1 MMTVAPRATMPRMLR
16 SGSLA
21 QSSRQESLID
31 GPAADSGASGSAST
45 SPQPAGAFPKA
56 LPYLPGLDGIRAVA
70 VVAVL
75 LFHLPARLLP
85 GGFLGVDVFFVLSG
99 FLITTLLLA
108 ELETT
113 GTLRF
118 GQFYLRRA
126 RRLLPALIAVLVVST
141 VLVLT
146 VARDAAS
153 VFREDAIAA
162 LTYSTNWWYIFDSRT
177 YFELLGRPPLLQHL
191 WSLGIEEQ
199 FYLVWPTVCFVVWRR
214 WKRRGVGVFAV
225 GGAVL
230 GTLWM
235 ATLGLLQGPLDP
247 TNTAR
252 LYFGA
257 DTHAMTVL
265 AGAAL
270 ATVWRPNRLPLRI
283 PTSAQVSVAVAGVA
297 SLLGLTAL
305 FLWTSEDSA
314 WLFRGGFL
322 LVALVTVP
330 LVAAASHPA
339 GAFGAALGTPV
350 LRWLGTR
357 SYGIYLWHWPIFLVT
372 RPDLDIPLRGFW
384 AGVTSLALTFA
395 VAEASYRW
403 IEMPVRRGA
412 LARWWGGVKSGSTR
426 VRARA
431 GAVVSMIAVA
441 LVIALVALW
450 SAPRV
455 DSTTYLGGVTE
466 VGAGQLTPRVEPTDP
481 GSNSGGG
488 SETPG
493 HKNDQSHSGPLWER
507 PITAV
512 GDSVLL
518 GARAALEDRFP
529 RVTVDAAISR
539 QPVEIANRVRERI
552 RVQRIGDVLVLQ
564 TGTNGPPDDEGLQD
578 FLSSLRGLDAV
589 VVMTVRSEVP
599 WMDQSNTIIERA
611 AEGLPNVVV
620 ADWARASVGHPQYL
634 YKDGTHLTPL
644 GQRAYAHLIW
654 TTLRAAQASGL
665 GNDR

>member
-1 MMTVAPRATMPRMLR
+1 MLR

-21 QSSRQESLID
+21 KSPRQGSPDES
-31 GPAADSGASGSAST
+31 PAAATPGPGKPSRGQAGPT
-45 SPQPAGAFPKA
+45 SPSGLPRA

-70 VVAVL
+70 VAAVL

-99 FLITTLLLA
+99 FLITTLLLG
-108 ELETT
+108 ELEST
-113 GTLRF
+113 GGLRF

-126 RRLLPALIAVLVVST
+126 RRLLPALFAVLIVSG

-146 VARDAAS
+146 VARDAAG
-153 VFREDAIAA
+153 VFRLDAIAA
-162 LTYSTNWWYIFDSRT
+162 VTYTTNWWYIFDART

-199 FYLVWPTVCFVVWRR
+199 FYLVWPTVCFLVWRR
-214 WKRRGVGVFAV
+214 WRRPGVAV
-225 GGAVL
+225 AAVAGALL
-230 GTLWM
+230 GTVWM
-235 ATLGLLQGPLDP
+235 ATLGYLGGPLDP

-265 AGAAL
+265 SGAAL

-283 PTSAQVSVAVAGVA
+283 PTSAQVALVIAGVG
-297 SLLGLTAL
+297 SLLGLTAM
-305 FLWTSEDSA
+305 FVWTSEDSA

-322 LVALVTVP
+322 VVALVTLP

-350 LRWLGTR
+350 LRWMGTR

-372 RPDLDIPLRGFW
+372 RPDLDVPLRGFW
-384 AGVTSLALTFA
+384 SGALSIALTFL

-412 LARWWGGVKSGSTR
+412 VARWWRSLRSGGGRGRIQTT
-426 VRARA
+426 
-431 GAVVSMIAVA
+431 AVTAAAAVT
-441 LVIALVALW
+441 LVVGLVALW
-450 SAPRV
+450 SVPRV

-466 VGAGQLTPRVEPTDP
+466 VGAGDLAPKDEPTA
-481 GSNSGGG
+481 SGG
-488 SETPG
+488 
-493 HKNDQSHSGPLWER
+493 KSGGAGKGQAEPDRPLWER
-507 PITAV
+507 PTTAV

-518 GARAALEDRFP
+518 GARGALEDRFP
-529 RVTVDAAISR
+529 KITVDAAISR
-539 QPVEIANRVRERI
+539 QPWEIAERVRDRI
-552 RVQRIGDVLVLQ
+552 KVDRLGDVLVLQ
-564 TGTNGPPDDEGLQD
+564 TGTNGPPDPQGFDD
-578 FLSSLRGLDAV
+578 FLGSLRDVDLV
-589 VVMTVRSEVP
+589 VVTTVRSQVP
-599 WMDQSNTIIERA
+599 WMDQSNTIISRSA
-611 AEGLPNVVV
+611 QGKDNVVV

-634 YKDGTHLTPL
+634 YKDGTHLTPS
-644 GQRAYAHLIW
+644 GQRAYSKLIW
-654 TTLRAAQASGL
+654 DTVRQAEQDGL
-665 GNDR
+665 G

>member
-1 MMTVAPRATMPRMLR
+1 MLR
-16 SGSLA
+16 SGSHA
-21 QSSRQESLID
+21 KSPRQGSSTR
-31 GPAADSGASGSAST
+31 GPASPAAASDVVFDQEAPPPS
-45 SPQPAGAFPKA
+45 PAGFPRA

-70 VVAVL
+70 VAAVL

-99 FLITTLLLA
+99 FLITTLLLG
-108 ELETT
+108 ELEST
-113 GTLRF
+113 GGLRF

-126 RRLLPALIAVLVVST
+126 RRLLPALFAVLIVSG

-162 LTYSTNWWYIFDSRT
+162 VTYTTNWWYILDART

-199 FYLVWPTVCFVVWRR
+199 FYLVWPTVCFLVWRR
-214 WKRRGVGVFAV
+214 WRRRGVAIVAV
-225 GGAVL
+225 AGALL
-230 GTLWM
+230 GTAWM
-235 ATLGLLQGPLDP
+235 AALGSMQGPLDP

-270 ATVWRPNRLPLRI
+270 ATVWRPNRLPLRV
-283 PTSAQVSVAVAGVA
+283 PTSAQVALAVAGVG
-297 SLLGLTAL
+297 SLLGLAAL
-305 FLWTSEDSA
+305 FAWTSEDSA

-322 LVALVTVP
+322 VVALVTLP

-350 LRWLGTR
+350 LRWMGTR

-384 AGVTSLALTFA
+384 AGAVSIGLTFV

-412 LARWWGGVKSGSTR
+412 VARWWQSLRSGSGRGRLQTAA
-426 VRARA
+426 VTSA
-431 GAVVSMIAVA
+431 AVVT
-441 LVIALVALW
+441 LVVGLVALW
-450 SAPRV
+450 SVPRV
-455 DSTTYLGGVTE
+455 DSSTYLGGVTE
-466 VGAGQLTPRVEPTDP
+466 VGAGDLTPKAEPTDP
-481 GSNSGGG
+481 GGKAGGEG
-488 SETPG
+488 TAGDPKPEP
-493 HKNDQSHSGPLWER
+493 PLWER
-507 PITAV
+507 PTTAV

-518 GARAALEDRFP
+518 GARGALEDRFP
-529 RVTVDAAISR
+529 KITVDAAISR
-539 QPVEIANRVRERI
+539 QPWEIAERVRDRI
-552 RVQRIGDVLVLQ
+552 KVDRLGDVLVLQ
-564 TGTNGPPDDEGLQD
+564 TGTNGPPDPKGFDD
-578 FLSSLRGLDAV
+578 FLGSLHDLDLV
-589 VVMTVRSEVP
+589 VVTTVRSEVP
-599 WMDQSNTIIERA
+599 WMDQSNAIIARSA
-611 AEGLPNVVV
+611 QGKGNVVV

-634 YKDGTHLTPL
+634 YKDGTHLTPS
-644 GQRAYAHLIW
+644 GQRAYTRLIW
-654 TTLRAAQASGL
+654 DTIHQAERDGL
-665 GNDR
+665 GQPSADR